1 MPYILVRSKR
11 RVINCYKPLVTG
23 EALLVS
29 NGVVVATGDYESL
42 KKSLVG
48 EDYEVVESGNVLAPG
63 FVDAHA
69 HPDSLGYNM
78 LLGGSIA
85 TGSLRSLL
93 ERVAGESRSI
103 AGWVIAPRVDPS
115 KLEEGRMPYSWE
127 IDAFIDDKPV
137 LIQHVSGHMATLNK
151 RGLELALS
159 ILGSIKYGDLEKGWI
174 YEDDLWRL
182 LSHIRS
188 SMSETEISKAL
199 LLGLREFEAHGVT
212 AVGAAGLSQ
221 REINIFLQ
229 LDSEGKLPVRVY
241 GYIMYEK
248 GLDMSRVEK
257 LVEETWSRPGRRFR
271 VNGLKIILDGALGP
285 RTAFLSSEYND
296 APGRRGFL
304 NYNVGELES
313 VLEEASRRGIQ
324 VAVHVIGDG
333 ALDMVIKALRKAGNT
348 LIRLEHVS
356 LVRDDQ
362 LTELKTFKPILVLQP
377 HFIISDSWITRR
389 LGWER
394 ASWVYRLRDLAEASI
409 TAYSTDAPVEPVN
422 PFETICA
429 ALTRG
434 SLDGIDYSTSTIRN
448 SVTVLEA
455 LGHYTVDSAVALG
468 DPRLG
473 CLLPGCYADIVEL
486 SEDPIIRSDPVTL
499 RQIKANVLK
508 LIKGYIET

>member
-11 RVINCYKPLVTG
+11 RVIYCYKPLVTG
-23 EALLVS
+23 EALLVY
-29 NGVVVATGDYESL
+29 NGVVVAAGDYESL
-42 KKSLVG
+42 KKSLAS
-48 EDYEVVESGNVLAPG
+48 EDYEVVESDSVLAPG

-69 HPDSLGYNM
+69 HPDSLGYNL
-78 LLGGSIA
+78 LLGGTI
-85 TGSLRSLL
+85 TTGGLGSLLVRL
-93 ERVAGESRSI
+93 RGESRSI

-137 LIQHVSGHMATLNK
+137 LIQHISGHMAALNK
-151 RGLELALS
+151 KGVELALS
-159 ILGSIKYGDLEKGWI
+159 ILGSIGYGDLEKGWI

-182 LSHIRS
+182 LTHIRS
-188 SMSETEISKAL
+188 SMSAGEISEAL

-221 REINIFLQ
+221 REIDVLLQ
-229 LDSEGKLPVRVY
+229 LDSEGRLPIRVY
-241 GYIMYEK
+241 GYVMYEK
-248 GLDMSRVEK
+248 GLDISRVEK
-257 LVEETWSRPGRRFR
+257 LVEETWSRPDRRFR

-285 RTAFLSSEYND
+285 RTAFLSSDYND
-296 APGRRGFL
+296 APGRRGFSS
-304 NYNVGELES
+304 YNAEELGS
-313 VLEEASRRGIQ
+313 LLEEASRRGVQ

-333 ALDMVIKALRKAGNT
+333 ALDTVLEALKKTGNT
-348 LIRLEHVS
+348 LMRLEHVS

-362 LTELKTFKPILVLQP
+362 LTELKKFKPILVLQP
-377 HFIISDSWITRR
+377 RFIISDSWITQR

-394 ASWVYRLRDLAEASI
+394 ASWVYRLRDLGEASI

-422 PFETICA
+422 PFETIYA

-434 SLDGIDYSTSTIRN
+434 SLDGIDYSIPTIRN

-455 LGHYTVDSAVALG
+455 LGHYTVDSAAALG

-486 SEDPIIRSDPVTL
+486 SENPILWSDIVAL
-499 RQIKANVLK
+499 RRIKARVLK
-508 LIKGYIET
+508 LIKGDTES